1 MDSALMAGSRWKQLH
16 RTDRG
21 LRSERSFFMWKG
33 RKDMN
38 LVEKLLKID
47 RDEFNAKKTKEI
59 LSRVLSETFGEKTMI
74 TLQSVGPQEILDLS
88 ASGLDEEGRP
98 IVIKTL
104 QTNSMIVAAAV
115 TDPNLK
121 DADLMKHLGA
131 ATPAMA
137 ALKLFKGEVNNIA
150 AEVNRMAGFNME
162 DVDFDEEIK
171 N

>member
-1 MDSALMAGSRWKQLH
+1 
-16 RTDRG
+16 
-21 LRSERSFFMWKG
+21 
-33 RKDMN
+33 MN
-38 LVEKLLKID
+38 LVEKLLKMD
-47 RDEFNAKKTKEI
+47 REEFDGKKTKKI
-59 LSRVLSETFGEKTMI
+59 VSRVLSETLGEKTMI
-74 TLQSVGPQEILDLS
+74 TLQSVGPQEVLDLS

-98 IVIKTL
+98 IVTKTL

-115 TDPNLK
+115 TDPPLK

-131 ATPAMA
+131 ATPAIA

-162 DVDFDEEIK
+162 DVDLDEEIK